1 MRRKLAFALLGVIL
15 VSILFIAGIFF
26 LKPEV
31 FRKSSDKE
39 NQTISQVGPIEY
51 NKPVEYSW
59 DKSKMGWIGG
69 ESGDS
74 NAEAVSN
81 VISIEFT
88 KEICERKINP
98 ACGFK
103 EAGGTFEDVAK
114 TVSYAVSLLDGK
126 VEVNM
131 ELKDDGSYVPLSPLQ
146 TKEEEFDAGV
156 PVRFIF
162 DDEESYTFTLPSSS
176 FSRGWGVDPET
187 KGLIFFQSVSISGGL
202 YDGLDT
208 HILTRLAEITRSL
221 DGNKILKEEEFD
233 RFMNLWYGD
242 DRMYTLKPIRP

>member
-51 NKPVEYSW
+51 NKPVEYFW
-59 DKSKMGWIGG
+59 GEERMGWI
-69 ESGDS
+69 SGKSDDP
-74 NAEAVSN
+74 NAEAVAD

-88 KEICERKINP
+88 KEICGRKVNP

-103 EAGGTFEDVAK
+103 EFGGTFQEVVD
-114 TVSYAVSLLDGK
+114 TVSYATSLLDG
-126 VEVNM
+126 VVGVNM
-131 ELKDDGSYVPLSPLQ
+131 ELKDDGSYIPLSPLE
-146 TKEEEFDAGV
+146 KKKLEFDIGL
-156 PVRFIF
+156 PVRFIYEDGDRNSF
-162 DDEESYTFTLPSSS
+162 PLVSSG

-187 KGLIFFQSVSISGGL
+187 KGLIVFIGMTSSADNRV
-202 YDGLDT
+202 YDS
-208 HILTRLAEITRSL
+208 HIFGNLREITGIFS
-221 DGNKILKEEEFD
+221 GNTIISQDNYNKMF
-233 RFMNLWYGD
+233 NLWYGD
-242 DRMYTLKPIRP
+242 DKNRPLELIVPN